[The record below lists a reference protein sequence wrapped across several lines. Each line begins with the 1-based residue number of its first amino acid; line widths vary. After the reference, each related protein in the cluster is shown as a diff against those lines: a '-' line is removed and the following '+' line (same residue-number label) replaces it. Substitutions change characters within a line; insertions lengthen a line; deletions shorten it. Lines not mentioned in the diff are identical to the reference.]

1 MQRVHVCV
9 TWAYPRVHSFVST
22 SMLAWCDC
30 VCVEKFLLP
39 PVPPTLKVLA
49 KDGSP
54 SNPRGPVEYP
64 PALLQPSPVSACNRA
79 CVVGVVVGGWM
90 GGWVHVYAYV
100 YVVGVHAGGAADC
113 HVRPSARFRPG
124 RPTSRNT
131 RLGLN

>member
-1 MQRVHVCV
+1 MI
-9 TWAYPRVHSFVST
+9 
-22 SMLAWCDC
+22 C

-39 PVPPTLKVLA
+39 PVPPTHKVLA

-79 CVVGVVVGGWM
+79 CVWWVLWVDGWM
-90 GGWVHVYAYV
+90 GGRVHAYAYV

-113 HVRPSARFRPG
+113 HVRPSAIFRPG

-131 RLGLN
+131 